1 MPARLAAIVVVF
13 VLTASA
19 CGTTAT
25 APDGPVALVVFDGAM
40 PDERAIV
47 APSALAAQLGL
58 RQGGVRAI
66 LVDIRGDPS
75 APVLAALVGDPAVI
89 GAIVAPFTR
98 LDAEAWTTLGAAG
111 LPVLNL
117 SQIAPTEEVTR
128 SFVPDLGATT
138 AALVAAVGSDACVEH
153 GGGTWAA
160 TFADA
165 LLDAGPPGWVGVEG
179 AEDCDG
185 AVWGGPAAEAPSAGP
200 TMVLTDQ
207 ARTASY
213 LRRAGPADG
222 ATPGGTCGCVDPGS
236 LADPSLQGFVNAY
249 QEETGLEPG
258 PYGAEAYD
266 AAHLLVAAWRTGG
279 DRAGVLA
286 ALQERSGYTGVA
298 GTYRWDVRGVLTS
311 PAPRIYRAIGFRWVA
326 A

>member
-1 MPARLAAIVVVF
+1 MPARLAAIVMVF

-19 CGTTAT
+19 CATTAS

-47 APSALAAQLGL
+47 APGVLAAQLGL
-58 RQGGVRAI
+58 REGGVRAI
-66 LVDIRGDPS
+66 LVDVRGDPS
-75 APVLAALVGDPAVI
+75 APVLAALVADPAVI

-98 LDAEAWTTLGAAG
+98 LDAAAWTTLRAAG

-117 SQIAPTEEVTR
+117 TQIAPTEEVTR
-128 SFVPDLGATT
+128 SFVPDLGATAT
-138 AALVAAVGSDACVEH
+138 ALAATVGSDACVEH

-160 TFADA
+160 VFADA
-165 LLDAGPPGWVGVEG
+165 LLDAGPPGWAGADGEEG
-179 AEDCDG
+179 CDG
-185 AVWGGPAAEAPSAGP
+185 GVWGGPAAEAPSAGSSI
-200 TMVLTDQ
+200 VLTDQ
-207 ARTASY
+207 ARTAPY

-222 ATPGGTCGCVDPGS
+222 ATPGGTCGCVDAGS
-236 LADPSLQGFVNAY
+236 LADPALQGFVHAY

-286 ALQERSGYTGVA
+286 ALQERTGYTGVA
-298 GTYRWDVRGVLTS
+298 GTYRWDDRGVLTS
-311 PAPRIYRAIGFRWVA
+311 PAPRIFRAIGFRWVA